1 MIDRWA
7 SLVVS
12 FEWNTFVLLG
22 LDCLPSTN
30 VVRSVEVWSLVLGMI
45 CTSWRFCRLFA
56 QYFVFFIL
64 LFFAFKRCSWTVLNL
79 QKVLQLRRAA
89 ADELQS
95 ALSRSLAASFW
106 ALQCSTK
113 HRRIEEVSKKI
124 SEVCKQFW
132 HVCKQFDMFW
142 PFGRRCQTEADLE
155 RLQAAVEE
163 CKRSDK
169 FSSRGNFT
177 SWKENLRRI
186 DASNFLEM
194 FKGWHR
200 T

>member
-1 MIDRWA
+1 
-7 SLVVS
+7 
-12 FEWNTFVLLG
+12 
-22 LDCLPSTN
+22 
-30 VVRSVEVWSLVLGMI
+30 
-45 CTSWRFCRLFA
+45 
-56 QYFVFFIL
+56 L

-106 ALQCSTK
+106 LFNAAQSITKQHKASKNRRSKQKDKRSMQTVLTCLQT
-113 HRRIEEVSKKI
+113 V
-124 SEVCKQFW
+124 W
-132 HVCKQFDMFW
+132 HVLTIWKAMPNRGWLGETPSSGRGMQEVRQIQF
-142 PFGRRCQTEADLE
+142 Q
-155 RLQAAVEE
+155 
-163 CKRSDK
+163 
-169 FSSRGNFT
+169 GNFT